1 MAEVLAATT
10 CIILGGL
17 LDERHQ
23 ISFFN
28 AMLVMGGVPLLY
40 YGVGNSDEDKMMVAG
55 CVIFIAY
62 GAYGTMCSLYLA
74 HPKLFPVI
82 YRTTTIG
89 FCNIASR
96 FVSILA
102 PIIAEQPVPFPQRTL
117 LCLSLIALLVSFT
130 VEKKT

>member
-55 CVIFIAY
+55 CGWGWA
-62 GAYGTMCSLYLA
+62 GWLRLG
-74 HPKLFPVI
+74 
-82 YRTTTIG
+82 
-89 FCNIASR
+89 
-96 FVSILA
+96 
-102 PIIAEQPVPFPQRTL
+102 
-117 LCLSLIALLVSFT
+117 
-130 VEKKT
+130 